1 MLKICRG
8 LNLKKEK
15 KPVSVKRF
23 KPTTIVYWFRFGL
36 AIFAGVLCYLLQIK
50 GSIGLVL
57 MAVIYVISYGI
68 VRGVFRFS
76 EADLKGKYRR
86 TILGLGTYIFIWAL
100 TWILLYTLKP
110 Y

>member
-1 MLKICRG
+1 M
-8 LNLKKEK
+8 KERK

-36 AIFAGVLCYLLQIK
+36 AIFAGILCYFLQIK

-57 MAVIYVISYGI
+57 MAIIYVISYGI
-68 VRGVFRFS
+68 VRGVLRFS
-76 EADLKGKYRR
+76 EGDLKGKYKG
-86 TILGLGTYIFIWAL
+86 TILGLGTYVFVWAL